1 MPPLLGPLLT
11 GPVPPWAARF
21 ATHWPAVGA
30 ALIAPLVI
38 GIVFLRAPVLPNS
51 AVEVGDRGGPV
62 RVVRGQ
68 LIAVDDTSTTILQS
82 GGQVTF
88 VPNEQVRSK
97 TLCPEPER
105 GPDSVVVVR
114 GWPAESSALEWVA
127 PTMRV
132 ADVDPRCLGRPLKP
146 GMTTFSAHHLR
157 RAAYRVQT
165 GWTRPGRLHA
175 MTLHLRW
182 AAVTDQGHVRSN
194 NQDAFYAGDR
204 LLVVA
209 DGMGGMAAGD
219 VASRLAVDA
228 MASLDVAIDN
238 EHQMDA
244 LHKALEVA
252 NGRIAETVAGR
263 RRAAGHGHHADRGD
277 LLR

>member
-1 MPPLLGPLLT
+1 
-11 GPVPPWAARF
+11 
-21 ATHWPAVGA
+21 
-30 ALIAPLVI
+30 
-38 GIVFLRAPVLPNS
+38 
-51 AVEVGDRGGPV
+51 
-62 RVVRGQ
+62 
-68 LIAVDDTSTTILQS
+68 
-82 GGQVTF
+82 
-88 VPNEQVRSK
+88 
-97 TLCPEPER
+97 
-105 GPDSVVVVR
+105 
-114 GWPAESSALEWVA
+114 
-127 PTMRV
+127 
-132 ADVDPRCLGRPLKP
+132 
-146 GMTTFSAHHLR
+146 MTTFSAAHLR

-252 NGRIAETVAGR
+252 NGKIAEHVSTDTALQGMGTTMTAVIFSGDRAALAHVGDSRAYLLRDGRLNQLTKDDTYVQMLVDQGLIRPEEAGSHP
-263 RRAAGHGHHADRGD
+263 RRAVVTQALQGEPVSPSYVIVEPEAGDRWLLCSDGLSNVVREETIAEVLAGSPDRTDAAHRLVDLARRAGGPDNITVIVADLATAG
-277 LLR
+277 